1 MGVEPDGAQPGIQSA
16 PDVGGQAVP
25 HHDGFLQPEAGNGG
39 EAGVEKR
46 LGGLVGAHFLG
57 NENVFEIGAQ
67 SGVIQPG
74 ILDGGCPVGSE
85 VQVISGG
92 EIHQKLLRT
101 GHELMLAGEQ
111 YLIPLA
117 DGLAAVVNPQ
127 FPE

>member
-1 MGVEPDGAQPGIQSA
+1 MAA
-16 PDVGGQAVP
+16 KQASKNA
-25 HHDGFLQPEAGNGG
+25 LEAC
-39 EAGVEKR
+39 R
-46 LGGLVGAHFLG
+46 RPFLG